1 MNHQLLYY
9 FVPQGGA
16 LVVYQIVVF
25 VLTKHEEATTL
36 RKLDVLSFFSF
47 FNRYDWYQTESQ
59 VIITLMIKNVQKN
72 NISVEFSEKEV
83 IIVFELFFVL
93 RLNTFICKI
102 IYCRITYSSLSDMSF
117 LPDMWKILMKI

>member
-1 MNHQLLYY
+1 MNHHLLCL

-25 VLTKHEEATTL
+25 ILTKHKEAITV
-36 RKLDVLSFFSF
+36 RKFDVLKWFFFF

-72 NISVEFSEKEV
+72 NVNVEFSEKEV
-83 IIVFELFFVL
+83 ITVFEPFFIL
-93 RLNTFICKI
+93 RLNTFICK
-102 IYCRITYSSLSDMSF
+102 YT
-117 LPDMWKILMKI
+117 ILQNNL